1 MGGLMSR
8 LVPKLR
14 FKEFSGEWEEKK
26 LGDVSNI
33 NMGQSPASSSYNN
46 TNNGIYLIQGNA
58 DIKDR
63 FSNPRQWTTEPTKLC
78 DIGDLILTVRAPV
91 GYIAKSLH
99 KTCIGRGVCSL
110 SKKENNN
117 IEFIYQFLLSYE
129 KNWVS
134 LEQGSTFTAVS
145 GNDIKSLKINTPIP
159 KEQQKIASCL
169 SSLDALIEAQNKK
182 VSALKQHKKGLMQQ
196 LFPAEGEREPK
207 LRFKAFSGEWV
218 EKKLGDIT
226 TYHNGKAHE
235 QDIKEIGEYIVVNS
249 KFISTN
255 GKVKKYTDTAFCI
268 AQKNEILMVL
278 SDVPNGR
285 TIAKCFL
292 VDKSNLYTVNQR
304 VCKISSNNT
313 VSVLLFYI
321 LNRNKYFLDFDDG
334 VKQTNLKKDDV
345 LNCPIILPKEQK
357 EQQKIASCLSS
368 LDALIEAQ
376 NKKVSALKQHK
387 KALMQQMFVSNE
399 VGV

>member
-1 MGGLMSR
+1 VGGLMSR

-14 FKEFSGEWEEKK
+14 FKEFSGEWNKKPINKILTIGSGKDYKHLSSGDIPVYGTGGYMLSVNDYLYDRESVCIGRKGTIDKPMLLTGKFWTVDTLFYTHSFKNNIPKFIYALFLKINWYKYNEASGVPSLSKVTIGKIDIFIPPPKEQQKIASCLSSLDALIEAQNKKVSVLKQHKKGLMQQLFPAEGKREPKLRFKAFSGEWVEKK

-182 VSALKQHKKGLMQQ
+182 VSALKQHKK
-196 LFPAEGEREPK
+196 
-207 LRFKAFSGEWV
+207 
-218 EKKLGDIT
+218 
-226 TYHNGKAHE
+226 
-235 QDIKEIGEYIVVNS
+235 
-249 KFISTN
+249 
-255 GKVKKYTDTAFCI
+255 
-268 AQKNEILMVL
+268 
-278 SDVPNGR
+278 
-285 TIAKCFL
+285 
-292 VDKSNLYTVNQR
+292 
-304 VCKISSNNT
+304 
-313 VSVLLFYI
+313 
-321 LNRNKYFLDFDDG
+321 
-334 VKQTNLKKDDV
+334 
-345 LNCPIILPKEQK
+345 
-357 EQQKIASCLSS
+357 
-368 LDALIEAQ
+368 
-376 NKKVSALKQHK
+376 
-387 KALMQQMFVSNE
+387 ALMQQMFVSNE
-399 VGV
+399 VGA

>member
-1 MGGLMSR
+1 MSR

-218 EKKLGDIT
+218 EKKLGECLGYLQPTKYLVSDTNYNDDYDTPVLTAGKTFILGYTNEKSGIFKNNLPVIIFDDFT
-226 TYHNGKAHE
+226 TATKYVDFPFKAKSSAMKILLAKESMNIKFMYELMQMIKYEVGNHE
-235 QDIKEIGEYIVVNS
+235 RHWIS
-249 KFISTN
+249 KF
-255 GKVKKYTDTAFCI
+255 A
-268 AQKNEILMVL
+268 
-278 SDVPNGR
+278 
-285 TIAKCFL
+285 
-292 VDKSNLYTVNQR
+292 
-304 VCKISSNNT
+304 
-313 VSVLLFYI
+313 LL
-321 LNRNKYFLDFDDG
+321 
-334 VKQTNLKKDDV
+334 DV
-345 LNCPIILPKEQK
+345 LIPTPK
-357 EQQKIASCLSS
+357 EQQKIANTLST
-368 LDALIEAQ
+368 LDNLIEAQ
-376 NKKVSALKQHK
+376 DQKITQLKQHK
-387 KALMQQMFVSNE
+387 KGLMQQLFVSSE
-399 VGV
+399 VAHE

>member
-1 MGGLMSR
+1 MIGLMSR

-169 SSLDALIEAQNKK
+169 NVQLPILDYYK
-182 VSALKQHKKGLMQQ
+182 
-196 LFPAEGEREPK
+196 
-207 LRFKAFSGEWV
+207 
-218 EKKLGDIT
+218 
-226 TYHNGKAHE
+226 
-235 QDIKEIGEYIVVNS
+235 
-249 KFISTN
+249 
-255 GKVKKYTDTAFCI
+255 
-268 AQKNEILMVL
+268 
-278 SDVPNGR
+278 
-285 TIAKCFL
+285 
-292 VDKSNLYTVNQR
+292 
-304 VCKISSNNT
+304 
-313 VSVLLFYI
+313 
-321 LNRNKYFLDFDDG
+321 
-334 VKQTNLKKDDV
+334 
-345 LNCPIILPKEQK
+345 
-357 EQQKIASCLSS
+357 
-368 LDALIEAQ
+368 
-376 NKKVSALKQHK
+376 
-387 KALMQQMFVSNE
+387 
-399 VGV
+399 